1 MYRMNIPDTRKY
13 TKENR
18 RRRMWRRIL
27 SAMASIVVFCTTYAL
42 ILPAITLEAQP
53 SPEATEAIVQTQPTE
68 ETVAPETVLAEPE
81 VPPAQV
87 TPGGGTVS
95 ADAPEVEES
104 TTASTEPTTE
114 PTAEPTQAPT
124 EAPTEPPMAEPEEI
138 VDEELTQS
146 GVSDEPVSGDPAA
159 VDLAGDGEQTDAS
172 TTAPLNVT
180 DYITGATLQYQV
192 NGGEWK
198 NANGATDIPG
208 NAVFQLDVTYGN
220 VPIETLK
227 NAGYQMTY
235 ELPPL
240 LRDAVASGDL
250 TDSNNKPVGTI
261 EASGNL
267 VTLKFDEK
275 WIADLTKPSQPEQ
288 DNPQEGETTQKQ
300 QVLNG
305 TFYVQA
311 TANLSNIP
319 EGGSTTI
326 KIGEVDIKI
335 NFEGDVLAKH
345 ADITLTKSEPKLEQT
360 ENGDYL
366 EYTLTVTAGQ
376 DKCLGVYVKDEITA
390 GSDKVAGYE
399 GLDGKDKV
407 NVAED
412 KKSFIWT
419 IGNMAANET
428 RTLTY
433 RVKLKEGFLGGKLD
447 KQVITNKATPYTQ
460 VGEKSYE
467 HTPDSKSFIADGQAT
482 LSKVAGK
489 YDPQTST
496 IQYTIWVKAE
506 QTNTYTLD
514 HVYIKDALDGTVTGG
529 NVTDE
534 NVRKYLSY
542 DEDSFKLYEGG
553 NKDQNGA
560 DDLTPSEQNIK
571 LTFGGEK
578 TYNTYFVCDVGPL
591 KKGECRTLTYKIKVE
606 PGAFMAA
613 NNTEIKVLNR
623 ATISDNKECVNNR
636 FNNYNCDE
644 TIGKKAWSRK
654 MVGNPIEEEQTI
666 TMSAGD
672 AQYCYNGDTLVS
684 STASDNSFTVPAGSY
699 RYQIIANEAGD
710 WDLSSAVMTDA
721 LHGNYLQYVGYVQ
734 VSAYE
739 ITNGSDFQTE
749 AAAVSAFESRSAI
762 KTVWVKINEAT
773 SFKFSPKDLGMD
785 GKYAYVLTYYAEVIK
800 HGATNVV
807 VANDFILSGTVGY
820 GNATYTLVGI
830 TARGEVTVSSRNYF
844 AAQKRFWYYDRATE
858 EDGKGTLY
866 WILQIDGASIQKD
879 IQIKDAIS
887 GTNHGDLTTVGIYK
901 SSIELTADM
910 TVANLKDMTDMS
922 SYVTAKEEDGS
933 LVYTIKEDLTMNQ
946 TEGNKEH
953 LYIIVSS
960 VPKVLP
966 TSRWK
971 NETYINGLYTKSEVQ
986 MDWTT
991 ENVVSQ
997 TIFGGTEIIKELG
1010 KIFTY
1015 KDGNIETIQNG
1026 SGIQK
1031 EDFAIQADHLDG
1043 NGIYVSWHIRVNQG
1057 GTLNGTYRILENIPN
1072 GMECVYLIK
1081 ASAPGSG
1088 SSSQFVKISDA
1099 ESKGWEK
1106 VSKTY
1111 PHAVY
1116 YKEATYYVKDQQV
1129 MWDMSL
1135 QPGDPTANCFTEF
1148 QIVCKVTDP
1157 EVLQSGIK
1165 KTFTNTVSMTNEDS
1179 AQIGVDSDAV
1189 TIWHK
1194 SLSKKGNYNSDINGG
1209 VYPFQITVN
1218 DLGTD
1223 LVPGSDTIKLI
1234 DELSDTLILDPT
1246 SIQVVNTKTKEKVSC
1261 TPSVDGQTLKIEL
1274 PDNLPLTIT
1283 YNATINAAPGQ
1294 AINISNKAYWEGYAT
1309 SGGSSVEE
1317 KNFSYAGGTVGT
1329 SEKPTLTII
1338 KLDQNN
1344 ATLKLSGAEFKLVE
1358 VKKLENGEWK
1368 EISSGKTFSGTTET
1382 DGTLTFGKDDS
1393 MLEFNTVYRLTE
1405 TKAPEGYVLD
1415 NKPHYFAVLQKDG
1428 ESYPAVPDEVQPI
1441 YTAASTHTVYNH
1453 KGEAE
1458 VKKLFQN
1465 AGGEALE
1472 KIDGTYEFGIFKGE
1486 NGNVGEKPVQTVSI
1500 TFKSGEVN
1508 SGTAKFTN
1516 LDLNA
1521 TYTIYELDDKGN
1533 RIEAGTSAVV
1543 SGMPFVVSYSEN
1555 QKITV
1560 KEGEVPTV
1568 TVTNRMNYAELPATG
1583 GSGPGALYLSGLA
1596 LIFAALVLL
1605 KKRKTA

>member
-1 MYRMNIPDTRKY
+1 
-13 TKENR
+13 
-18 RRRMWRRIL
+18 
-27 SAMASIVVFCTTYAL
+27 
-42 ILPAITLEAQP
+42 
-53 SPEATEAIVQTQPTE
+53 
-68 ETVAPETVLAEPE
+68 
-81 VPPAQV
+81 
-87 TPGGGTVS
+87 
-95 ADAPEVEES
+95 
-104 TTASTEPTTE
+104 
-114 PTAEPTQAPT
+114 
-124 EAPTEPPMAEPEEI
+124 MAEPEEI

-172 TTAPLNVT
+172 TTTPLKL
-180 DYITGATLQYQV
+180 DDKYIEGATLQYQV

-198 NANGATDIPG
+198 NVVDAENIPG

-235 ELPPL
+235 KLPDL
-240 LRDAVASGDL
+240 LRDAVASGNL

-275 WIADLTKPSQPEQ
+275 WIADLTQPSKSEQ

-311 TANLSNIP
+311 TANLSQIP
-319 EGGSTTI
+319 GGGQQQLIVGNTTI
-326 KIGEVDIKI
+326 DI
-335 NFEGDVLAKH
+335 NFEGDILAKR
-345 ADITLTKSEPKLEQT
+345 ATVDLKKSAPTLIQGET
-360 ENGDYL
+360 EDYL
-366 EYTLTVTAGQ
+366 EYTLTVKAGQ
-376 DKCLGVYVKDEITA
+376 DECLGVYVEDEIIA
-390 GSDKVAGYE
+390 GSDKVENYCDFDPTDSVKVSA
-399 GLDGKDKV
+399 DG
-407 NVAED
+407 
-412 KKSFIWT
+412 KSFIWT
-419 IGNMAANET
+419 IGNMKANET
-428 RTLTY
+428 QTLTY

-482 LSKVAGK
+482 LSKVSK
-489 YDPQTST
+489 EYDPETST
-496 IQYTIWVKAE
+496 IQYTIWVQALD
-506 QTNTYTLD
+506 TNTYTLE
-514 HVYIKDALDGTVTGG
+514 HVYIKDALDGSVSGG

-542 DEDSFKLYEGG
+542 DKDSFKLYEGG

-591 KKGECRTLTYKIKVE
+591 KKGESRTLTYKIKVE

-613 NNTEIKVLNR
+613 NNTEINVSNR
-623 ATISDNKECVNNR
+623 ATISDNQECVNNR
-636 FNNYNCDE
+636 FNNYNRDQ

-654 MVGNPIEEEQTI
+654 MVGEAMTEAEMIAV
-666 TMSAGD
+666 SGD
-672 AQYCYNGDTLVS
+672 VYDTDGKTKLDS
-684 STASDNSFTVPAGSY
+684 SPESFTVPAGSY

-734 VSAYE
+734 VSAYKIDE
-739 ITNGSDFQTE
+739 VSTSPAGTNFGTDDE
-749 AAAVSAFESRSAI
+749 AMKAVVYKGKLER
-762 KTVWVKINEAT
+762 TVWVKIDKAT

-785 GKYAYVLTYYAEVIK
+785 GKYAYVLTYYAKVIK

-866 WILQIDGASIQKD
+866 WILQIDGDTIQKD

-887 GTNHGDLTTVGIYK
+887 STNHGDLKTVGIYK

-910 TVANLKDMTDMS
+910 TVTDLEKVEKVS
-922 SYVTAKEEDGS
+922 EDIVTTEKSDNGS

-966 TSRWK
+966 TSSWDHK
-971 NETYINGLYTKSEVQ
+971 TYSNGLYTKSEVQ
-986 MDWTT
+986 MDWTL

-1135 QPGDPTANCFTEF
+1135 QLGDPTANCFTEF

-1157 EVLQSGIK
+1157 DVLQGGIE
-1165 KTFTNTVSMTNEDS
+1165 KTFTNTVSMTNADRV
-1179 AQIGVDSDAV
+1179 QIGVDSDAV
-1189 TIWHK
+1189 TIQSK
-1194 SLSKKGNYNSDINGG
+1194 SLAKDGTYDPKTNGG
-1209 VYPFQITVN
+1209 VYPFKITVN

-1246 SIQVVNTKTKEKVSC
+1246 SIQVVNSKTGDAITNYK
-1261 TPSVDGQTLKIEL
+1261 PSVNNNVLTLEL

-1317 KNFSYAGGTVGT
+1317 SDFSYTVGGTVGT
-1329 SEKPTLTII
+1329 GVTPTLTIT

-1344 ATLKLSGAEFKLVE
+1344 ATLKLSGAEFKLEE
-1358 VKKLENGEWK
+1358 VGEDLQPKDNGL
-1368 EISSGKTFSGTTET
+1368 SLTGTTNKN
-1382 DGTLTFGKDDS
+1382 GTLTFGKSGDKLLS
-1393 MLEFNTVYRLTE
+1393 YNTIYCLTE

-1415 NKPHYFAVLQKDG
+1415 NKPHYFAICDG
-1428 ESYPAVPDEVQPI
+1428 KETDIPKTEVVCYYVSPN
-1441 YTAASTHTVYNH
+1441 YVYSAYNH

-1458 VKKLFQN
+1458 VKKVFQN
-1465 AGGEALE
+1465 AGGEKLE
-1472 KIDGTYEFGIFKGE
+1472 KIDGTYKFGIFKANDVPGE
-1486 NGNVGEKPVQTVSI
+1486 ENLVQTVSI

-1516 LDLNA
+1516 LELGE

-1543 SGMPFVVSYSEN
+1543 SGMPFVVSYDKAE
-1555 QKITV
+1555 ITV
-1560 KEGEVPTV
+1560 TAGSVPTV

-1583 GSGPGALYLSGLA
+1583 GPGPGALYLSGLA

>member
-1 MYRMNIPDTRKY
+1 
-13 TKENR
+13 
-18 RRRMWRRIL
+18 MWRRIL

-172 TTAPLNVT
+172 TTTPLDVT

-198 NANGATDIPG
+198 NVVDAENIPG

-235 ELPPL
+235 KLPDL

-275 WIADLTKPSQPEQ
+275 WIADLTQPSKSEQ

-326 KIGEVDIKI
+326 KIGDVNINI
-335 NFEGDVLAKH
+335 NFEGDVLAKR

-360 ENGDYL
+360 GDGDYL
-366 EYTLTVTAGQ
+366 KYTLTVKAGQ
-376 DKCLGVYVKDEITA
+376 DECLGVYVEDEITA
-390 GSDKVAGYE
+390 GSDKIENYCDFDPTDSVKVSA
-399 GLDGKDKV
+399 DGK
-407 NVAED
+407 
-412 KKSFIWT
+412 SFTWT

-433 RVKLKEGFLGGKLD
+433 RVKLVDNFLGGKISTE
-447 KQVITNKATPYTQ
+447 QIVTNKAQAFTSKGNESYPHGEVSSHYTALGKAT
-460 VGEKSYE
+460 V
-467 HTPDSKSFIADGQAT
+467 SKIP
-482 LSKVAGK
+482 K
-489 YDPQTST
+489 YDST
-496 IQYTIWVKAE
+496 TNTIRYTIWVQAD
-506 QTNTYTLD
+506 TNNTYILD
-514 HVYIKDALDGTVTGG
+514 HVYIKDALDGTIDG
-529 NVTDE
+529 NSVTDE
-534 NVRKYLSY
+534 KIREHLHYV
-542 DEDSFKLYEGG
+542 EDSFKLYEGG
-553 NKDQNGA
+553 TEKQDGA
-560 DDLTPSEQNIK
+560 EGLTKIETAVKP
-571 LTFGGEK
+571 TFGEEEPPHR
-578 TYNTYFVCDVGPL
+578 TSFIYDVGEL
-591 KKGECRTLTYKIKVE
+591 KPGECRTLVYTIQIDPGVYAAGGNEDIAIK
-606 PGAFMAA
+606 
-613 NNTEIKVLNR
+613 NR
-623 ATISDNKECVNNR
+623 AAIFDKEECSGNWFEIYQKTVTISH
-636 FNNYNCDE
+636 
-644 TIGKKAWSRK
+644 KAWSRK
-654 MVGNPIEEEQTI
+654 MVGNPIEEKQMI

-684 STASDNSFTVPAGSY
+684 STASDNFFTVPAGSY

-734 VSAYE
+734 VSAYKIDE
-739 ITNGSDFQTE
+739 VSTSPAGTNFGTDDE
-749 AAAVSAFESRSAI
+749 AMKAVVYKGKLER
-762 KTVWVKINEAT
+762 TVWVKIDKAT

-785 GKYAYVLTYYAEVIK
+785 GKYAYVLTYYAKVIK

-820 GNATYTLVGI
+820 GDVEYKLAGI
-830 TARGEVTVSSRNYF
+830 TARGEVTVSSSSYF

-866 WILQIDGASIQKD
+866 WILQIDGDPIRKD

-887 GTNHGDLTTVGIYK
+887 STNHGDLKTVGIYK
-901 SSIELTADM
+901 SSTELTADM

-922 SYVTAKEEDGS
+922 SSVTAKEEDGS

-946 TEGNKEH
+946 TEGNQEH

-966 TSRWK
+966 TSSWDHK
-971 NETYINGLYTKSEVQ
+971 TYSNGLYTKSEGQ
-986 MDWTT
+986 MDWTPDS
-991 ENVVSQ
+991 EVSQ
-997 TIFGGTEIIKELG
+997 SIFGGGELTKVLG
-1010 KIFTY
+1010 EVFTY
-1015 KDGNIETIQNG
+1015 VPGEDTSQQGEKTTIEAGGDRKDFPMQWDYLTEG
-1026 SGIQK
+1026 
-1031 EDFAIQADHLDG
+1031 
-1043 NGIYVSWHIRVNQG
+1043 GIYVSWHIRVNQG
-1057 GTLNGTYRILENIPN
+1057 GTLNGTYRVLETIPD
-1072 GMECVYLIK
+1072 GMECVYVLK
-1081 ASAPGSG
+1081 CSADGTG
-1088 SSSQFVKISDA
+1088 TSSSFVEIGGATADGWTKIDR
-1099 ESKGWEK
+1099 
-1106 VSKTY
+1106 TY
-1111 PHAVY
+1111 KYGDRYPNAL
-1116 YKEATYYVKDQQV
+1116 YYVKEQQV
-1129 MWDMSL
+1129 MWDIEL
-1135 QPGDPTANCFTEF
+1135 QNGTPAKNYTEF

-1157 EVLQSGIK
+1157 EVLQGGIE

-1179 AQIGVDSDAV
+1179 VQIGVDSDAV
-1189 TIWHK
+1189 TIQSK
-1194 SLSKKGNYNSDINGG
+1194 SLAKDGTYDPKTNGG
-1209 VYPFQITVN
+1209 VYPFKITVN

-1246 SIQVVNTKTKEKVSC
+1246 SIQVVNTKTKEKVFC

-1274 PDNLPLTIT
+1274 PDNQPLTIT

-1294 AINISNKAYWEGYAT
+1294 KISISNKAYWEGYAT
-1309 SGGSSVEE
+1309 SGGSSVE
-1317 KNFSYAGGTVGT
+1317 KSDFSYAGGTVDTGVT
-1329 SEKPTLTII
+1329 PTLTII

-1344 ATLKLSGAEFKLVE
+1344 ATLKLPGAEFKLEE
-1358 VKKLENGEWK
+1358 VDNELNP
-1368 EISSGKTFSGTTET
+1368 ISGGKALNGTTGE
-1382 DGTLTFGKDDS
+1382 DGELTFGTGSDV
-1393 MLEFNTVYRLTE
+1393 LQFNTIYRLTE

-1415 NKPHYFAVLQKDG
+1415 NKPHYFAICDG
-1428 ESYPAVPDEVQPI
+1428 KETDIPKTEVVCYYVSPNYVYPA
-1441 YTAASTHTVYNH
+1441 YNH

-1458 VKKLFQN
+1458 VKKVFQN
-1465 AGGEALE
+1465 AGGEELG
-1472 KIDGTYEFGIFKGE
+1472 KIDGTYKFGIFKGE
-1486 NGNVGEKPVQTVSI
+1486 NGNVGEKPVQIVPI

-1516 LDLNA
+1516 LELGE

-1543 SGMPFVVSYSEN
+1543 SGMPFVVSYDKAE
-1555 QKITV
+1555 ITV
-1560 KEGEVPTV
+1560 TAGSVPTV

-1583 GSGPGALYLSGLA
+1583 GPGPGALYLSGLA